1 MEKVLLTFTEADVTN
16 AINALTLEQCDV
28 LMKYVYKLM
37 EKEKSQIS
45 ALLLKLHAQLVEKA
59 GVGSVMRVLVDRKTV

>member
-1 MEKVLLTFTEADVTN
+1 MTFNEADIAN
-16 AINALTLEQCDV
+16 ALNALTLEQCDV

-37 EKEKSQIS
+37 EKEKSTIS

-59 GVGSVMRVLVDRKTV
+59 GVGSIMRTLVDRKTV